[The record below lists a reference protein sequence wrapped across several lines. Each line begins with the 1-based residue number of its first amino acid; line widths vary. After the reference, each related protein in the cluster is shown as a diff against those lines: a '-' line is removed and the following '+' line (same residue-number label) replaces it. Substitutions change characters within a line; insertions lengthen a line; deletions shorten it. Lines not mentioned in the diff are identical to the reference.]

1 MTANRSLFIKNLKQ
15 GIVLDIFIII
25 ALVSLIIG
33 ISSPLLTL
41 QKLYF
46 LENQVSLISAVG
58 QLYAKREWLLF
69 FIIGGFSLCLPFI
82 KILSLASILHIPHQG
97 NSFLDKLLQGIEAI
111 GKWSMLD
118 VFVVALLLVSV
129 KLGALVQVTVH
140 EGVYFFALSV
150 LLTMIA
156 SFWIGYLAKCRDRLN
171 STL

>member
-33 ISSPLLTL
+33 TTSPLLTL

-46 LENQVSLISAVG
+46 LENQVSLIGAIG
-58 QLYAKREWLLF
+58 QLYAKKEWLLF

-82 KILSLASILHIPHQG
+82 KIISLASILHIPHQD